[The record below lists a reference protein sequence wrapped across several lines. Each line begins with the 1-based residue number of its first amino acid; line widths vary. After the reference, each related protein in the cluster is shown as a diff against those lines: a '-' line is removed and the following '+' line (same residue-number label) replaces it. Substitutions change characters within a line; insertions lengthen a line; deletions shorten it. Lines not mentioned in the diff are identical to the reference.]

1 MISGLK
7 AALGAL
13 HSRLHHYGTGKG
25 SFCIDDCFSLFFLCT
40 LIGEAR
46 QDDVHEQQTAA
57 LRNASL
63 LIRAQVHHPALQLG
77 SYQKS
82 LSTNSTGKLF
92 LRKKLRLVLF
102 LPRYWAACS
111 VEGCLCVTR
120 GAPRHIQPRRA
131 LNVFFMYSTIT
142 RKSFL
147 FESMLISMT
156 RCF

>member
-7 AALGAL
+7 AALGEL

-25 SFCIDDCFSLFFLCT
+25 SFCIDDCFPLFFLCT

-92 LRKKLRLVLF
+92 LCKNFSLF
-102 LPRYWAACS
+102 FFPRDWAACS

-120 GAPRHIQPRRA
+120 GARRHIQPRRA

>member
-25 SFCIDDCFSLFFLCT
+25 SFCIDDCFSLFFPCT

-82 LSTNSTGKLF
+82 LSTNSAGKLF
-92 LRKKLRLVLF
+92 LRKNFSLF
-102 LPRYWAACS
+102 FFPRDWAACS
-111 VEGCLCVTR
+111 VEGCLCGTR

-142 RKSFL
+142 RKTFL